1 MVYNY
6 KNDINDTCLW
16 SFYSKCPPWFAIHF
30 SALFLTSITAL
41 LHISTSTLATAL
53 SKASFNSFKSLGFG
67 VYTWDFKNP
76 QRKKSNGF
84 RSGDLAG

>member
-6 KNDINDTCLW
+6 KNDINDTNTCLW

-30 SALFLTSITAL
+30 SALFFTSITDL

-53 SKASFNSFKSLGFG
+53 SKASFNSFKTLGFG
-67 VYTWDFKNP
+67 VYTWDYKNP
-76 QRKKSNGF
+76 QR
-84 RSGDLAG
+84 

>member
-1 MVYNY
+1 MVFLL
-6 KNDINDTCLW
+6 KMR
-16 SFYSKCPPWFAIHF
+16 SWFAIHF

-67 VYTWDFKNP
+67 VYTWNFKNP
-76 QRKKSNGF
+76 PEKKVQWI
-84 RSGDLAG
+84 